1 MPRILAGK
9 PIIDALKEDGLK
21 RVAVLKGRGIDPVLA
36 IVRVGSRPDVLS
48 FECTAF

>member
-21 RVAVLKGRGIDPVLA
+21 RVAALKDRGIDPMLA
-36 IVRVGSRPDVLS
+36 IVAHRARPDDLS
-48 FECTAF
+48 L